1 MIAAGAIPPSSSSP
15 SSSAAAAT
23 TSPSLSVPTRRR
35 PLDPSDA
42 DPSVDDHSPAHDGA
56 PFARRRRPGG
66 RLTAGNWWL
75 TRLLA
80 VALVAL
86 LASALLLGTAR
97 IGGGGGA
104 AREQKEEV
112 LLQINAHE
120 ESMGW
125 TAENAAAVVKRSL
138 HPQVVQLLN
147 PINIINPLLVVSNSL
162 MHGS

>member
-1 MIAAGAIPPSSSSP
+1 MIAAGAIPPSSSS
-15 SSSAAAAT
+15 SSAAA
-23 TSPSLSVPTRRR
+23 TSPSVPTRRR
-35 PLDPSDA
+35 PLDPADA
-42 DPSVDDHSPAHDGA
+42 DPSVDDHSPAYDGDPRTPAAGSA
-56 PFARRRRPGG
+56 PFARRRRAG
-66 RLTAGNWWL
+66 RLMAGNWWL

-97 IGGGGGA
+97 IGGGGGGGGGA

-125 TAENAAAVVKRSL
+125 TAENSTAVKRRL
-138 HPQVVQLLN
+138 HPPVVQLLKS
-147 PINIINPLLVVSNSL
+147 PSI
-162 MHGS
+162 